1 MMPPIGKPNATGRS
15 SGKWTSKDKKLF
27 GPPKDTPWTW
37 QTLELMCSPAWRA
50 MSINTR
56 RLVDFLQVEHRHHA
70 GLENGNLKATY
81 DDLVV
86 HGLTRSKIRSAIEEA
101 KFLGLIRFK
110 RGGRWAGTN
119 RPSEFR
125 LTFYADKDRN
135 PPTNQWKD
143 KTQEVIDEWIIDRE
157 RRRRVCNTPREKQIP
172 GATSRT
178 TVVPLRELRN
188 RSDGK
193 RR

>member
-1 MMPPIGKPNATGRS
+1 MSRFGKPDRTGRS
-15 SGKWTSKDKKLF
+15 SGEFTSRDTKLY
-27 GPPKDTPWTW
+27 GPPKGEPWTW

-50 MSINTR
+50 MSVNTR
-56 RLVDFLQVEHRHHA
+56 RLVDFLQVEHRQHA
-70 GLENGNLKATY
+70 ARENGNLKATY
-81 DDLVV
+81 DGLVA
-86 HGLTRSKIRSAIEEA
+86 HGLTRSKIRPATEEA
-101 KFLGLIRFK
+101 EFLGLIRFE

-119 RPSEFR
+119 QPSRFR

-135 PPTNQWKD
+135 PPTNEWKA
-143 KTQEVIDEWIIDRE
+143 KTQEVIDEWMSDRE
-157 RRRRVCNTPREKQIP
+157 RCRRARRRSHEKQIP
-172 GATSRT
+172 STTSRT